1 MLANYVA
8 HAVTVRTK
16 PGESAFDIL
25 MVMVGAL
32 LLPTHG
38 VTRGIRSIY
47 QAANFAKTDLEAAKR
62 AHALCAVVRT
72 TGWQPCPKHNV
83 ELLDEGTLDRYAG
96 SSEIGNRSVQGEKE
110 LNGWVDGAHEA
121 IELDSNMRENLDHP
135 ILKRVKLRHH
145 SLEADFVFSPSSKWD
160 ATGDYLVHGVCVLPP
175 GYALCIISPTV
186 VVREI
191 GSVRIQTRSPEPVIM
206 DSQAQ
211 TTGINNQHRSLL
223 RLSEQVNK
231 PPTIKLSSNLNIPKA
246 LIAIFQFI
254 YASVTL
260 YKTKGDQIERYGF
273 AAFGLTVIPYLIM
286 TLVNLIGN
294 VITPEYPK
302 AYLVHSAIMDEAKQ
316 CSGARFEGI
325 VGTLESPTYSLD
337 ALSDGSEDSP
347 GRAAETYA
355 LLEHVTK
362 RTTTHSFKAMFEK
375 DNLGRMLLL
384 RGDNC
389 PAEEVV
395 FDTGDKIHNSKG
407 TNPATIEIA
416 AGLDYVAKR
425 TNQGPKAL
433 DWGAFLVGCLAFL
446 IVGISDG
453 DS

>member
-1 MLANYVA
+1 MAGL
-8 HAVTVRTK
+8 T
-16 PGESAFDIL
+16 
-25 MVMVGAL
+25 AL
-32 LLPTHG
+32 
-38 VTRGIRSIY
+38 TRRSRSDRIRLQRAGKLKSSY
-47 QAANFAKTDLEAAKR
+47 PQASQAT
-62 AHALCAVVRT
+62 
-72 TGWQPCPKHNV
+72 
-83 ELLDEGTLDRYAG
+83 
-96 SSEIGNRSVQGEKE
+96 
-110 LNGWVDGAHEA
+110 
-121 IELDSNMRENLDHP
+121 
-135 ILKRVKLRHH
+135 HH

-191 GSVRIQTRSPEPVIM
+191 RDVRIPEPVVM

-211 TTGINNQHRSLL
+211 TTGMNDQHRSLL

-254 YASVTL
+254 YASFTL

-273 AAFGLTVIPYLIM
+273 VAFGLTVIPYLIM

-337 ALSDGSEDSP
+337 ALSDGSEESL
-347 GRAAETYA
+347 GGAGETHVT
-355 LLEHVTK
+355 LEHFTK
-362 RTTTHSFKAMFEK
+362 RTTTHSFRAIFEK
-375 DNLGRMLLL
+375 DDLGRILLL

-389 PAEEVV
+389 PAEEVI

-407 TNPATIEIA
+407 TNPPTIEIA
-416 AGLDYVAKR
+416 AGPDYVAKR

-433 DWGAFLVGCLAFL
+433 DWGAFFVGCLAFL
-446 IVGISDG
+446 IVGIMTHFKPGGSTLVQRGSTMMWIASGIGWRLAYQFLFQTNAEDG
-453 DS
+453 ILLTLYRLAAGSFLGNIALTLLYPVIYLMDRLINPVATLLALVPPIGGFVVVAQMLREYGTCIHISAGDQ

>member
-1 MLANYVA
+1 
-8 HAVTVRTK
+8 
-16 PGESAFDIL
+16 
-25 MVMVGAL
+25 
-32 LLPTHG
+32 
-38 VTRGIRSIY
+38 
-47 QAANFAKTDLEAAKR
+47 
-62 AHALCAVVRT
+62 
-72 TGWQPCPKHNV
+72 
-83 ELLDEGTLDRYAG
+83 
-96 SSEIGNRSVQGEKE
+96 
-110 LNGWVDGAHEA
+110 
-121 IELDSNMRENLDHP
+121 MR
-135 ILKRVKLRHH
+135 
-145 SLEADFVFSPSSKWD
+145 
-160 ATGDYLVHGVCVLPP
+160 GVCVLPP
-175 GYALCIISPTV
+175 GYALCIISPTI

-191 GSVRIQTRSPEPVIM
+191 GDVRIQDRSPEPVVM
-206 DSQAQ
+206 DGQAQ
-211 TTGINNQHRSLL
+211 TTSINDQHRSLL

-273 AAFGLTVIPYLIM
+273 ASFGLTVIPYLIM

-294 VITPEYPK
+294 VVTPEYPK

-325 VGTLESPTYSLD
+325 VGTLESPIYSLD
-337 ALSDGSEDSP
+337 ALSDGSEESL
-347 GRAAETYA
+347 GGAAENHVT
-355 LLEHVTK
+355 LEHVTK
-362 RTTTHSFKAMFEK
+362 RTTTHSFKAVFEK

-407 TNPATIEIA
+407 TNPPTIEIA
-416 AGLDYVAKR
+416 AGPDYVAKR

-446 IVGISDG
+446 IVGIMTHFKPGGSTLVQRGSTMMWIASGIGWRLGYQFLFQTNTEDGILSTVDRLAAGVISMEYRANTALPHHLPDGLFSQSGSDSPSACASHRRLG
-453 DS
+453 GRGADAERIWNLHPDLSRRSMTCSTLP